1 MSASTPPTV
10 FVLSGGTGA
19 SGELLVR
26 TALAQFRGAVPVVIV
41 PHVLNVAQVA
51 EAVGQA
57 RDTRGI
63 IAHTFVDGNLRRATA
78 EIAAREGVVAVDLI
92 GPLLE
97 HLSALLGEQ
106 PAGKPG
112 LYRQQREKYFERVEA
127 IEFSVAHDDGQ
138 RIEELPQ
145 AEIVLVGVSRAGK
158 TPLSMYLSVMGWKV
172 ANVPLVPEVPPPPV
186 LLQVDPR
193 RVVGLTIEP
202 GQLIAHRRWRQQH
215 LGIGVTSYTAAEAIY
230 EEVETFRRFCRRH
243 GFAIVD
249 VTDKPIE
256 SSAEEVIAV
265 VTRRLRGAEFSPP
278 S

>member
-1 MSASTPPTV
+1 MEQVNRSTQPAV

-26 TALAQFRGAVPVVIV
+26 TALAQFRRAATVEIIS
-41 PHVLNVAQVA
+41 HVLSAEQVE
-51 EAVGQA
+51 EAVA
-57 RDTRGI
+57 RARAANAI
-63 IAHTFVDGNLRRATA
+63 VAHTLVDERLRRALTEA
-78 EIAAREGVVAVDLI
+78 AAREGVTAVDLI
-92 GPLLE
+92 GPLLG
-97 HLSALLGEQ
+97 HLAALLGEQ

-172 ANVPLVPEVPPPPV
+172 ANVPLVPELPPPPM

-202 GQLIAHRRWRQQH
+202 GQLIAHRRWRQAH
-215 LGIGVTSYTAAEAIY
+215 LGIATTTYTAAEAIY
-230 EEVETFRRFCRRH
+230 EEVEAARRFYRKH

-265 VTRRLRGAEFSPP
+265 VTRRLKAR
-278 S
+278 